1 MARDLSPKCKRC
13 RREGKKLF
21 LKGDRCFSIK
31 CAMIKRP
38 YAPGQHGQARKM
50 GLSEFGIQLREK
62 QKVKRTYGILE
73 KQFRKYYEMAS
84 RMNGDAGVL
93 LSTLLERRLDNAVYR
108 LGLASSRNQARQLV
122 NHGHFLLNGKK
133 VDIASCL
140 VKEGD
145 VISFKKEKG
154 FHFEE
159 IKKILKNH
167 QAPSWMSLDAQKV
180 QGKIVSS
187 PVLSE
192 IDTNVDVHLIIEYYS
207 KS

>member
-1 MARDLSPKCKRC
+1 MARDLSPKCKKC

-38 YAPGQHGQARKM
+38 YAPGQHGQARRM
-50 GLSEFGIQLREK
+50 GLSEYGIQLREK
-62 QKVKRTYGILE
+62 QKIKRTYGVLE
-73 KQFRKYYEMAS
+73 KQFRKYYETAS
-84 RMNGDAGVL
+84 RMKGDTGVL
-93 LSTLLERRLDNAVYR
+93 LSTLLERRFDNVVYR
-108 LGLASSRNQARQLV
+108 LGLASSRGHARQLV

-145 VISFKKEKG
+145 VISLKRVKG
-154 FHFEE
+154 NYFEE
-159 IKKILKNH
+159 LKKVIKNH
-167 QAPSWMSLDAQKV
+167 QVPSWMSLDAQKV
-180 QGKIVSS
+180 QGKIISS
-187 PVLSE
+187 PVLNE
-192 IDTNVDVHLIIEYYS
+192 IDTNADIHLIIEYYS

>member
-1 MARDLSPKCKRC
+1 MARDLSPKCKKC

-38 YAPGQHGQARKM
+38 YAPGQHGQARRM
-50 GLSEFGIQLREK
+50 GLSEYGTQLREK
-62 QKVKRTYGILE
+62 QKLKRTYGILE

-84 RMNGDAGVL
+84 CMQGNTGVL
-93 LSTLLERRLDNAVYR
+93 LSTLLERRFDNSVYR
-108 LGLASSRNQARQLV
+108 LGFASSRGHARQLV

-133 VDIASCL
+133 LDIASCL

-145 VISFKKEKG
+145 IISLKKSKG
-154 FHFEE
+154 DYFEE
-159 IKKILKNH
+159 LKKTIKSH
-167 QAPSWMSLDAQKV
+167 QAPSWLSLDVSKI

-187 PVLSE
+187 PVLDE
-192 IDTNVDVHLIIEYYS
+192 IDTNANIHLIIEYYS

>member
-1 MARDLSPKCKRC
+1 MARDLSPKCKKC

-21 LKGDRCFSIK
+21 LKGERCFSVK

-38 YAPGQHGQARKM
+38 YAPGQHGQDRRM
-50 GLSEFGIQLREK
+50 GLSEYGIQLREK

-73 KQFRKYYEMAS
+73 KQFRKYYETAS
-84 RMNGDAGVL
+84 RAKGNTGVL
-93 LSTLLERRLDNAVYR
+93 LLSLLEKRLDNIVYR
-108 LGLASSRNQARQLV
+108 LGLASSRGHARQLV

-145 VISFKKEKG
+145 VISLKNAKG
-154 FHFEE
+154 NYFEE
-159 IKKILKNH
+159 LKTIVKN
-167 QAPSWMSLDAQKV
+167 QQVPSWMSLDAQKV

-192 IDTNVDVHLIIEYYS
+192 IDTNADIHLIIEYYS

>member
-21 LKGDRCFSIK
+21 LKGERCFSIK

-38 YAPGQHGQARKM
+38 YAPGQHGQARRM
-50 GLSEFGIQLREK
+50 GLSEYGVQLREK

-73 KQFRKYYEMAS
+73 KQFRKYYEIAS
-84 RMNGDAGVL
+84 RMNGDTGIL

-140 VKEGD
+140 IKEGD
-145 VISFKKEKG
+145 VISFKKAQG
-154 FHFEE
+154 SHFEE
-159 IKKILKNH
+159 IKKIIKNH
-167 QAPSWMSLDAQKV
+167 QAPSWMSLDTQKI
-180 QGKIVSS
+180 QGKIISS
-187 PVLSE
+187 PVLNE
-192 IDTNVDVHLIIEYYS
+192 IDTDVDVHLIIEYYS